1 MRVLLVNDFL
11 YSGGAEGVFRNTYE
25 VLQANGIEVKRF
37 YGAEQQSL
45 PKNVF
50 AYFYNTE
57 VKRKFLDILQS
68 FRPSIIHIHSY
79 YHILSPSIF
88 SAIRTY
94 RKNNSVKVV
103 FTAHDY
109 HLLSPATGLM
119 YFKKDKVK
127 VFPEDFTLRDVFL
140 QTIDPR
146 GSLHSILKKL
156 FWMWSIGGLA
166 IQKEIDV
173 IIAPSLFLKRIFE
186 KHLNPHTEVLLLRN
200 PLRFD
205 SEYDPGLKMPLHQQ
219 IRFTFVGRLSQEKGV
234 ASFLEA
240 FSTLLGKHN
249 VFLDILGDGPEKK
262 ALTKRCSALN
272 LDNYVTFHGFVNKE
286 YVRSFLIRN
295 NVLVLPS
302 LWYENAPLSI
312 IEGAALGNVVM
323 VSKRGGMKE
332 LAQMTQQYYLIEDW
346 NKELA
351 TAIKDIAQKKSVL
364 NTVDMR
370 IFSKEHYFN
379 TLVALYTKVTL

>member
-1 MRVLLVNDFL
+1 MKVLLINDFL
-11 YSGGAEGVFRNTYE
+11 YSGGAEGVFRDTYD
-25 VLQANGIEVKRF
+25 VLKARGITVKRF
-37 YGAEQQSL
+37 YGTEQHSL
-45 PKNVF
+45 PKNVW
-50 AYFYNTE
+50 AYLYNTT
-57 VKRKFLDILQS
+57 VKRKLQELLLS
-68 FRPSIIHIHSY
+68 FKPDIIHIHSY
-79 YHILSPSIF
+79 YHVLSPSIF
-88 SAIRTY
+88 SAIKTY

-109 HLLSPATGLM
+109 HLISPATGLM
-119 YFKKDKVK
+119 HFKKDRVR
-127 VFPEDFTLRDVFL
+127 VFPEDFTWRDVFL
-140 QTIDPR
+140 QTIDHR
-146 GSLHSILKKL
+146 GPLHSILKKL
-156 FWMWSIGGLA
+156 FWVWSIVGLA

-173 IIAPSLFLKRIFE
+173 IITPSLFLQSIFE
-186 KHLNPHTEVLLLRN
+186 KHLNPHTKILLLRN

-205 SEYDPGLKMPLHQQ
+205 PEYDPALKMPLHQQ

-249 VFLDILGDGPEKK
+249 VFLDILGDGPERET
-262 ALTKRCSALN
+262 LTRCCSALN
-272 LDNYVTFHGFVNKE
+272 LDTHVTFHGFVEKE
-286 YVRSFLIRN
+286 HVRSFLIRN

-302 LWYENAPLSI
+302 LCYENAPLSI

-323 VSKRGGMKE
+323 ASKQGGMIE